1 MTGVRPLTPHPVLQI
16 DHDSERSLIISDLH
30 LGWEIS
36 FAERGIFIPSQ
47 TSRILTRLLSI
58 IENQKPDRLVIIG
71 DVKQSIPRISL
82 EEWRTIPLFFERLES
97 AVSEIWVAKGNHDGD
112 LEPLTPPSV
121 RILPSS
127 GFTLGEAPRVG
138 LFHGHAWPSTEV
150 LTSNLLVM
158 GHIHPVLWFQDNMGL
173 WMVRQVWVRAS
184 CQGSRLTESLRR
196 HRHLSDTAGTA
207 GFPNSRVT
215 IMPAF
220 NDLLG
225 GVSVNNFKGRLLG
238 PLLGSRCI
246 DLASAELYL
255 LDGTYLGEVQQL
267 GQPRGNKGRRPTEG
281 GFWREHPEGRPGKAH
296 E

>member
-1 MTGVRPLTPHPVLQI
+1 MTRVRPLTPFPVLQI
-16 DHDSERSLIISDLH
+16 DHGSERSLVISDLH

-36 FAERGIFIPSQ
+36 FAEKGIFIPSQ
-47 TSRILTRLLSI
+47 TSRMLTRLMTI
-58 IENQKPDRLVIIG
+58 IEHQKPDRIVIIG
-71 DVKQSIPRISL
+71 DVKHSIPRISL
-82 EEWRTIPLFFERLES
+82 EEWRTIPLFFERLET
-97 AVSEIWVAKGNHDGD
+97 AVSEIWVARGNHDGD

-127 GFTLGEAPRVG
+127 GFTLGEDPRIG
-138 LFHGHAWPSTEV
+138 LFHGHAWPSTDV
-150 LTSNLLVM
+150 LTSELLVM

-173 WMVRQVWVRAS
+173 WMVQQVWVRAL
-184 CQGSRLTESLRR
+184 CQGSHLTKAVRRLRQ
-196 HRHLSDTAGTA
+196 LSGDPE
-207 GFPNSRVT
+207 FSDSRVT
-215 IMPAF
+215 IIPAF

-255 LDGTYLGEVQQL
+255 LDGTYLGEVRQL
-267 GQPRGNKGRRPTEG
+267 GQDRGNQVRHPADG
-281 GFWREHPEGRPGKAH
+281 GFWRKHPEGRTSEGN

>member
-1 MTGVRPLTPHPVLQI
+1 MTSIRPLTPHPVLQI

-36 FAERGIFIPSQ
+36 FAEKGIFIPSQ
-47 TSRILTRLLSI
+47 TSRMLTRLLSV

-97 AVSEIWVAKGNHDGD
+97 AVSEVWVAKGNHDGD

-196 HRHLSDTAGTA
+196 LRHLSDTAVTA
-207 GFPNSRVT
+207 GFPDSRVT

-225 GVSVNNFKGRLLG
+225 GVSVNTFKGRLLG

-267 GQPRGNKGRRPTEG
+267 GQPRGNKGRRTTDG
-281 GFWREHPEGRPGKAH
+281 GFWPRHPEGRPGKGY

>member
-1 MTGVRPLTPHPVLQI
+1 MTNVRLLTPLPVLQI
-16 DHDSERSLIISDLH
+16 DYDSERSLVISDLH

-36 FAERGIFIPSQ
+36 FAEKGIFIPSQ
-47 TSRILTRLLSI
+47 TSRMLARLMTI

-82 EEWRTIPLFFERLES
+82 EEWRTIPLFFERLET

-127 GFTLGEAPRVG
+127 GFTLGEDPRIG
-138 LFHGHAWPSTEV
+138 LFHGHAWPSTDV
-150 LTSNLLVM
+150 LTSQLLVM

-173 WMVRQVWVRAS
+173 WMVRQVWVRAL
-184 CQGSRLTESLRR
+184 CRGSHLTKSLRD
-196 HRHLSDTAGTA
+196 HQQLSEDDGPVRLAD
-207 GFPNSRVT
+207 SRVT

-238 PLLGSRCI
+238 PLLGSECI
-246 DLASAELYL
+246 DLPSAELYL

-267 GQPRGNKGRRPTEG
+267 GQNRGNNVRRSVGGR
-281 GFWREHPEGRPGKAH
+281 FWRKYPEGSQG
-296 E
+296 EGNE